1 MKRLPILLLSFTL
14 AACLASVYKVPV
26 NPKIGPIGWGDPL
39 AVRAALFIPHEDR
52 DYVHFTSDN
61 AAGIQVTLD
70 VPIGMAIENAARD
83 TYGQVFSN
91 LATIRSLNEAGENTF
106 VVAPEFMDLKYR
118 WKGPD
123 DQVTQTAIKVGFYR
137 GSKKLWER
145 IYPGRE
151 KAIGQQSR
159 LDPDFARWEAM
170 LGQTVSEGLA
180 ESLSASVNDFKSD
193 GGLQRVV
200 AELAG
205 APSRPA
211 TPSVIAAKPDSTV
224 KTRITSSPLNL
235 AFPQSPARPN
245 DIAVIIGNADYSKQ
259 ARDIPNVTPAYADAE
274 SFRRYALSALG
285 VREGNI
291 IFIKDATNANL
302 LRVFGSDKDHRGQLY
317 DWVVAGESRIWVYYA
332 GHGAPAGKSGSS
344 YLVPTDADA
353 SRIQLNGYALAT
365 LYNNLGRLP
374 AKSVT
379 VVLEACFSGASQT
392 GSVINAASGI
402 YVRPKAIAVPAGV
415 TVIAAGAPDEI
426 ASWEEDKSHGL
437 FTKYFLTGMSGDADN
452 SPYGDG
458 DGQVTYPE
466 LDRYLKKTM
475 TYFARRYYGRDQT
488 AQIVV
493 GKSG

>member
-1 MKRLPILLLSFTL
+1 MKHLSFPFLSL
-14 AACLASVYKVPV
+14 ALVACLASVYKVPV
-26 NPKIGPIGWGDPL
+26 NPKIGPIGWGAPL
-39 AVRAALFIPHEDR
+39 PVRAALLIPHADR
-52 DYVHFTSDN
+52 DYVHFASDN
-61 AAGIQVTLD
+61 AAGMQVTLD
-70 VPIGMAIENAARD
+70 VPIGAAIENAARD
-83 TYGQVFSN
+83 VYAQVFSN
-91 LATIRSLNEAGENTF
+91 LATIRTPEEANENTF
-106 VVAPEFMDLKYR
+106 VVAPRFMDLKYR

-123 DQVTQTAIKVGFYR
+123 NQVTQVAIKVGFYR

-151 KAIGQQSR
+151 HAIGQQSR
-159 LDPDFARWEAM
+159 LDPDFARWEAL

-180 ESLSASVNDFKSD
+180 ESLTASVNDFKSD

-200 AELAG
+200 AELTGGSPSPVAQGVVRSKPDRTAG
-205 APSRPA
+205 ARFPESPVEISFPESPSRP
-211 TPSVIAAKPDSTV
+211 D
-224 KTRITSSPLNL
+224 
-235 AFPQSPARPN
+235 
-245 DIAVIIGNADYSKQ
+245 DIAVIIGNANYSKQ
-259 ARDIPNVTPAYADAE
+259 AKDIPDVTPAYADAE
-274 SFRRYALSALG
+274 SFRRYALTALG

-317 DWVVAGESRIWVYYA
+317 DWVVAGESRIWIYYA

-353 SRIQLNGYALAT
+353 SRIQLNGYPLAT
-365 LYNNLGRLP
+365 LYNNLGNLP
-374 AKSVT
+374 AQSVT

-402 YVRPKAIAVPAGV
+402 YVRPKAVSVPAGV

-437 FTKYFLTGMSGDADN
+437 FTKYYLTGMGGEADKSPFGN
-452 SPYGDG
+452 S
-458 DGQVTYPE
+458 DGQVTFPE
-466 LDRYLKKTM
+466 LESYLNRTM

-493 GKSG
+493 GGSR